1 MSLPTALVIDDD
13 GPARGLVVH
22 ALRDHYAVHEAAS
35 VAAALEAVRQWTPD
49 VVVLDLCLDREP
61 GELHA
66 ALLRRGLPVVL
77 VSGQDRARLPAE
89 AEARGWTYLTK
100 PVDPPVLAAA
110 VDAAYATREERMT
123 PTIPPGTRPTAPTPP
138 PSATASPVPTA
149 PAEPPAAPDDGP
161 ALPDARPAAVQ
172 IRDLETRRQLRAF
185 CALLVGA
192 LTAYFESRGHT
203 VPGLTVGCITGLGI
217 GVEALRRAWAQ
228 RPVTT
233 ASGIVALVALAVTGD
248 VAGSRAVSH
257 LAAIGTGTLGLVDDA
272 VRTLRG

>member
-1 MSLPTALVIDDD
+1 MPLPTALVIDDD

-66 ALLRRGLPVVL
+66 ALVRRGLPVVL
-77 VSGQDRARLPAE
+77 VSGQEPGRLPAE

-138 PSATASPVPTA
+138 PSATASPVPTTPQRSILPTA
-149 PAEPPAAPDDGP
+149 GQPHPAVVAVLGVCLREGTLPNIRRRPPQRIPPRRSVSHRHHERIRRRRGRRHGVGQGHLQVHRDRGRVARPD
-161 ALPDARPAAVQ
+161 LPDHRQQPIDPVHEHRRPDNQRGAIQATG
-172 IRDLETRRQLRAF
+172 RDRD
-185 CALLVGA
+185 
-192 LTAYFESRGHT
+192 
-203 VPGLTVGCITGLGI
+203 P
-217 GVEALRRAWAQ
+217 VE
-228 RPVTT
+228 
-233 ASGIVALVALAVTGD
+233 
-248 VAGSRAVSH
+248 
-257 LAAIGTGTLGLVDDA
+257 DD
-272 VRTLRG
+272 RC